1 MSLVLFKLPIHPRL
15 SLGTFVGNVKIE
27 VFDWLV
33 ESLDKRVAKSPA
45 GYLVKSITDD
55 YALPKGFVPKA
66 ERQRREE
73 ARQAKEREA
82 AAERRR
88 KHEEEAR
95 ERAEK
100 KAINAYW
107 ESLTPE
113 QQAELDAAAAPWPIP
128 KRWHRKPE
136 PSKNSGRQS
145 GVTSTSGSCSTTGR
159 ASPPTRRPSNV
170 VNHAFA
176 PIPGYTAYAG
186 LAAVA
191 VSITITPMLPIFR
204 LLTLVAETIIVRYY
218 RSNSRRVREFI
229 LYNLLLI
236 IGLH

>member
-113 QQAELDAAAAPWPIP
+113 QQAELDAAAGALADPQTLASETGAFQKFGQTI
-128 KRWHRKPE
+128 RRHEYIRQLLHD
-136 PSKNSGRQS
+136 RQS
-145 GVTSTSGSCSTTGR
+145 QP
-159 ASPPTRRPSNV
+159 AD
-170 VNHAFA
+170 A
-176 PIPGYTAYAG
+176 
-186 LAAVA
+186 
-191 VSITITPMLPIFR
+191 
-204 LLTLVAETIIVRYY
+204 
-218 RSNSRRVREFI
+218 
-229 LYNLLLI
+229 
-236 IGLH
+236 